1 MLSCYKYILCIAS
14 LTYNSCIEQG
24 KLLGVAWKALEEGD
38 KTEWNDKA
46 AEDKLR
52 YKKEMEDYTPPS
64 DDDDSD
70 DSSEDE
76 KPKKKKAKKDPNA
89 PKNAKSGKFGVVFIW
104 ILSDY
109 TPA

>member
-1 MLSCYKYILCIAS
+1 M
-14 LTYNSCIEQG
+14 
-24 KLLGVAWKALEEGD
+24 AWKALEEGD

-52 YKKEMEDYTPPS
+52 YEKEMEDYTPPS

-89 PKNAKSGKFGVVFIW
+89 PKNAKSGKFG
-104 ILSDY
+104 LSLLY
-109 TPA
+109 CLTIHPS

>member
-1 MLSCYKYILCIAS
+1 M
-14 LTYNSCIEQG
+14 
-24 KLLGVAWKALEEGD
+24 EESD

-46 AEDKLR
+46 AEDKAR
-52 YKKEMEDYTPPS
+52 YVKEMEDYTPPS

-89 PKNAKSGKFGVVFIW
+89 PKNAKSGKFGVVFI
-104 ILSDY
+104 
-109 TPA
+109 